1 MNPLILTKKECLKLG
16 TVAHNYEV
24 RLMSIIGLCLSD
36 LLLVDKARCQNWLE
50 QILEPYL
57 IKLNELSQLKTVD
70 KQQQQITCH
79 VLNMISQ
86 LLSSIVQRQKTFHD
100 ESNMTNQSIPMV
112 GSHDEKAIVNSI
124 LIKLLPTYKQIIT
137 RNLPTDLSVID
148 KLFESIS
155 VTLSSSISNSDPQA
169 GNESIEP
176 YLNDLI
182 GMFYALNE
190 NSWRRYSFEACR
202 QVSRDLK
209 LSWLFQFNK

>member
-1 MNPLILTKKECLKLG
+1 
-16 TVAHNYEV
+16 
-24 RLMSIIGLCLSD
+24 MSIIGLCLSD
-36 LLLVDKARCQNWLE
+36 LLLVDKTRCQNWLE

-57 IKLNELSQLKTVD
+57 SKLNELSQLKTVD
-70 KQQQQITCH
+70 KQQQQLTCH

-190 NSWRRYSFEACR
+190 NSWRRYSFETCR
-202 QVSRDLK
+202 QVSRDVR
-209 LSWLFQFNK
+209 LSWLFHFN